1 MSKEIQFLL
10 DNQEEFQNKM
20 GYRFE
25 EMTEEEIAKY
35 IKDQSYWVTEELHE
49 MTRELPFIKSWKD
62 YTHLSPEEKF
72 DMSVRAKEEYIDLI
86 HFIMNIG
93 AALGFSGREI
103 INMYCEKHKIN
114 YQRQEDPSLG
124 YVNK

>member
-1 MSKEIQFLL
+1 MSKELQFLL
-10 DNQEEFQNKM
+10 DNQESFQNKM
-20 GYRFE
+20 GYHFE

-62 YTHLSPEEKF
+62 YSNLSAEEKF
-72 DMSVRAKEEYIDLI
+72 DMSNRAKEEYIDLI

-103 INMYCEKHKIN
+103 MDMYCEKHKIN
-114 YQRQEDPSLG
+114 HQRQEDPSLG